1 MSIFFLITQN
11 KEFSSNIIKFHIF
24 QLEKKTYKKNQY
36 KAQLV
41 QNEPMR
47 TEIDQLD
54 QIESNRNCLIFREN
68 KLFSTNFIRKPFAS
82 LEVWHSLRLLY
93 QTSR

>member
-1 MSIFFLITQN
+1 
-11 KEFSSNIIKFHIF
+11 
-24 QLEKKTYKKNQY
+24 
-36 KAQLV
+36 
-41 QNEPMR
+41 MR

-54 QIESNRNCLIFREN
+54 QIEPNRNWLIFREN
-68 KLFSTNFIRKPFAS
+68 ELFSTNFICKPFAS

>member
-1 MSIFFLITQN
+1 
-11 KEFSSNIIKFHIF
+11 
-24 QLEKKTYKKNQY
+24 
-36 KAQLV
+36 
-41 QNEPMR
+41 MR